1 MFIYLFQIY
10 YKAFFLNIFFTKN
23 NIMDNLLNISAIDG
37 RYNGLTKELAPYLSE
52 YGFFKYR
59 VKVEVLYYIF
69 LNKTLNFV
77 NLDYNNLMN
86 IKTIMSNFTLD
97 ECMKVKEIE
106 KKINHDVKS
115 VEYYLVS
122 KLKEIDALK
131 NTTQFIHFGLTSQD
145 INNTS
150 ITLMIKDSLNHVIL
164 PELNKIIYEIFNKTL
179 EWIKIVMTSHTHGQ
193 PAVPTTLGKEFQV
206 FHYRLKKQLKLLEST
221 TYYGKFGGASGNLN
235 AHYTA
240 YSDIQWDKELAQFLG
255 EIGLEREILT
265 TQIDNYENL
274 AVVFD
279 CLRRINTI
287 IVDMN
292 RDIWHYISIEYL
304 TQKFNKD
311 EVGSTTM
318 PQKINPINFENSEG
332 NLLMANSMLDF
343 MSNKLPVSRLQRDLT
358 DSTVLRNVGAIFGH
372 ILIGFKNC
380 YKGLLKLD
388 VNKEKIKQ
396 DLYKNAAIITEGL
409 QVVLKKHGIQNS
421 YELVKEFSRNNKK
434 ITRENIVEFIVSL
447 KIDISIKK
455 ELLLINQDNY
465 IGNANKIK
473 IY

>member
-1 MFIYLFQIY
+1 M
-10 YKAFFLNIFFTKN
+10 N
-23 NIMDNLLNISAIDG
+23 NLLNISAVDG
-37 RYNGLTKELAPYLSE
+37 RYNSLTKKLAPYLSE

-69 LNKTLNFV
+69 LNKTINFV
-77 NLDYNNLMN
+77 NLDDDNETNL
-86 IKTIMSNFTLD
+86 KTIISNFTVE
-97 ECMKVKEIE
+97 ECMKIKEIE

-131 NTTQFIHFGLTSQD
+131 NTTQFIHYGLTSQD

-150 ITLMIKDSLNHVIL
+150 TTLMIKDSLNNIII
-164 PELNKIIYEIFNKTL
+164 PQLNNVMEQIYNKSV
-179 EWIKIVMTSHTHGQ
+179 EWIEIVMTSHTHGQ

-206 FHYRLKKQLKLLEST
+206 FHYRLKKQCILLQST

-235 AHYTA
+235 AHYSA
-240 YSDIQWDKELAQFLG
+240 YPNIQWDKELAEFLK
-255 EIGLEREILT
+255 EIGLKREVLT

-287 IVDMN
+287 IIDMN

-311 EVGSTTM
+311 EVGSSTM

-358 DSTVLRNVGAIFGH
+358 DSTVLRNVGTIFGH
-372 ILIGFKNC
+372 ILIGFSNC
-380 YKGLLKLD
+380 HKGLLKLD
-388 VNKEKIKQ
+388 INKLEIKN

-434 ITRENIVEFIVSL
+434 ITRENIVEFIRNL
-447 KIDISIKK
+447 NIDSKIKK